1 MNLNR
6 DDAAGF
12 RLNTVSTC
20 SQHPTLSVDGG
31 PLTTRT
37 DYRPKE
43 ACVIQVTTYNFSDTK
58 TTGQICAG
66 VVKAVPV
73 HMKNPTQHFFD
84 LMHLEEEAE
93 SKPAMINPVTD
104 ERKRTEAIRVDGGAD
119 EGPMHLDVQFW
130 WTERHL
136 KNSTEVTIITARE
149 SGGSYKNIKAE
160 GQNGCLAMGHANLFI
175 PANLHGSPRCEDG
188 ASDQNTV
195 KQNLESAIN
204 IYIKRVNGSPCHGN
218 PIHLFKGVTSE
229 EIKTLHV
236 ALKQFFSKKRNAECA
251 IKPDILERIKTT

>member
-1 MNLNR
+1 MLQYTDGSNIMDLNK

-12 RLNTVSTC
+12 RLNTMSTC
-20 SQHPTLSVDGG
+20 SMHPTLSVDGG

-58 TTGQICAG
+58 TTGEICAG
-66 VVKAVPV
+66 VVKAFPV

-93 SKPAMINPVTD
+93 TKPAMINPVTD

-136 KNSTEVTIITARE
+136 KNPTEVTIVTARE
-149 SGGSYKNIKAE
+149 SDGSCKNI
-160 GQNGCLAMGHANLFI
+160 
-175 PANLHGSPRCEDG
+175 
-188 ASDQNTV
+188 
-195 KQNLESAIN
+195 
-204 IYIKRVNGSPCHGN
+204 
-218 PIHLFKGVTSE
+218 
-229 EIKTLHV
+229 
-236 ALKQFFSKKRNAECA
+236 
-251 IKPDILERIKTT
+251 